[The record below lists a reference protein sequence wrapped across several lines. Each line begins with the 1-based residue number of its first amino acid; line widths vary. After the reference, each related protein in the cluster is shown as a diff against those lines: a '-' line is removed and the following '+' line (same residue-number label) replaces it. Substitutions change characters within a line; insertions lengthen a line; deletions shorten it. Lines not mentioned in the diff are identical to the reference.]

1 MATTPATPAG
11 NQVNLPFSYY
21 RSKGSIVLA
30 STLETRYRTLRENLR
45 SLANWKK
52 HKLCCLLLSIH
63 LLQLHVATE
72 RNDVAYSLLLQTT
85 MEPLP
90 HGLLVLSS
98 SKPLTGRTGHQLRD
112 ASATG
117 TTGDKPWTYRN
128 LSHYRTRTR
137 CTTTTCLVGYTPL
150 TATPAPIAT
159 GTTRHHLANRH
170 LAGDRLR
177 IDSSHHTGHQDYRSC
192 RTSTT
197 DCFLARPTNGN
208 LGRPPPVLTLP
219 NPTRLRPTVYPI
231 WQPTRLCFHY
241 DSCTTQYFRWSYYR
255 CEATGK
261 RCQYHG
267 SIVLQI
273 QFVYSL
279 FLQYTPNY

>member
-1 MATTPATPAG
+1 MTAWYTG
-11 NQVNLPFSYY
+11 
-21 RSKGSIVLA
+21 I
-30 STLETRYRTLRENLR
+30 
-45 SLANWKK
+45 
-52 HKLCCLLLSIH
+52 
-63 LLQLHVATE
+63 LH
-72 RNDVAYSLLLQTT
+72 
-85 MEPLP
+85 
-90 HGLLVLSS
+90 
-98 SKPLTGRTGHQLRD
+98 
-112 ASATG
+112 
-117 TTGDKPWTYRN
+117 
-128 LSHYRTRTR
+128 RTRTR
-137 CTTTTCLVGYTPL
+137 RKPTTCLVGHPSIE
-150 TATPAPIAT
+150 ATDPAGHT
-159 GTTRHHLANRH
+159 MTRHLTRH
-170 LAGDRLR
+170 LAKDRLR
-177 IDSSHHTGHQDYRSC
+177 IDSSHRTGHQDYRSC
-192 RTSTT
+192 RTLTT

-219 NPTRLRPTVYPI
+219 NPTRLRPMVYPI

>member
-98 SKPLTGRTGHQLRD
+98 SKPLTGRTGHQLKD
-112 ASATG
+112 ASAPG
-117 TTGDKPWTYRN
+117 TTGD
-128 LSHYRTRTR
+128 
-137 CTTTTCLVGYTPL
+137 
-150 TATPAPIAT
+150 TAFT
-159 GTTRHHLANRH
+159 GTLP
-170 LAGDRLR
+170 LPDE
-177 IDSSHHTGHQDYRSC
+177 DSS
-192 RTSTT
+192 
-197 DCFLARPTNGN
+197 L
-208 LGRPPPVLTLP
+208 
-219 NPTRLRPTVYPI
+219 LR
-231 WQPTRLCFHY
+231 
-241 DSCTTQYFRWSYYR
+241 
-255 CEATGK
+255 
-261 RCQYHG
+261 
-267 SIVLQI
+267 
-273 QFVYSL
+273 
-279 FLQYTPNY
+279 